1 MKSTLL
7 EVMKVLHD
15 NLKLKDIE
23 GEESEDSDDDEVE
36 ESPHTRL
43 QRYQER

>member
-15 NLKLKDIE
+15 NLKLKDLE
-23 GEESEDSDDDEVE
+23 GEESEENSDDEME
-36 ESPHTRL
+36 ESPNARH
-43 QRYQER
+43 QRYQKR